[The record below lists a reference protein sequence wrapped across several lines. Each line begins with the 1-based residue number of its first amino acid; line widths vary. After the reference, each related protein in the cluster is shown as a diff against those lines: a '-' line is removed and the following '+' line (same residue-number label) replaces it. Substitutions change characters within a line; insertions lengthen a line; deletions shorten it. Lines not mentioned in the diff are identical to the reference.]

1 MKRYTVI
8 GALLLGSALFIGCGS
23 NNSKAIESTN
33 TGNSKNDVLSMMAQ
47 AKVPGVSI
55 AVIKDFKIVEVIA
68 AGVIDQNS
76 QQIVTEQTRFQA
88 ASISKMVTAVAVMKW
103 ATDTQTPL
111 GTNVK
116 DMLTSWRLPEN
127 GLTTE
132 NGVTIEGLLRHTAGI
147 NIHGFE
153 GYNRNAS
160 IPTLVQVLEGRSSIV
175 NSKPI
180 EVTSKPNTQWRYS
193 GGGYTILQQAI
204 EDQTG
209 MSFSNFMNWKII
221 DFLALSNSTFDL
233 EANFDTTTVSSGHIG
248 GNSPVTNQFHVYPEK
263 AAAGYWTNA
272 TDLATFGIQFQL
284 ALKGKSQM
292 LPANRAQE
300 MLKTTLS
307 PDYAMG
313 FEVFGGG
320 RFGHTGTNEGF
331 QSVIVLNH
339 SGFGVV
345 ILTNSD
351 NGDEIFDPIF
361 NYFTAKYNK

>member
-1 MKRYTVI
+1 
-8 GALLLGSALFIGCGS
+8 
-23 NNSKAIESTN
+23 
-33 TGNSKNDVLSMMAQ
+33 MMAQ
-47 AKVPGVSI
+47 ANVPGVSI
-55 AVIKDFKIVEVIA
+55 AVIKDFKIVEVVA

-76 QQIVTEQTRFQA
+76 QQIVTEKTQFQA
-88 ASISKMVTAVAVMKW
+88 ASISKMLTAVAVMKW

-111 GTNVK
+111 DTNVK
-116 DMLTSWRLPEN
+116 DMLTSWQLPEN

-147 NIHGFE
+147 NVHGFA

-160 IPTLVQVLEGRSSIV
+160 IPTLIQVLEGRSSIV
-175 NSKPI
+175 NSEPI
-180 EVTSKPNTQWRYS
+180 EVTSRPNSEWRYS

-209 MSFSNFMNWKII
+209 MSFSNFMNWQII
-221 DFLALSNSTFDL
+221 DFLGLSHSTFDL
-233 EANFDTTTVSSGHIG
+233 DANFDTTTVSSGHIK
-248 GNSPVTNQFHVYPEK
+248 GNSVVANQFHVYPEK

-284 ALKGKSQM
+284 ALKGESQM
-292 LPANRAQE
+292 LPVERAQA
-300 MLKTTLS
+300 MLKATLS
-307 PDYAMG
+307 PGYAIG
-313 FEVFGGG
+313 FEIGERG
-320 RFGHTGTNEGF
+320 FGHTGANEGF
-331 QSVIVLNH
+331 RAAIVLNH